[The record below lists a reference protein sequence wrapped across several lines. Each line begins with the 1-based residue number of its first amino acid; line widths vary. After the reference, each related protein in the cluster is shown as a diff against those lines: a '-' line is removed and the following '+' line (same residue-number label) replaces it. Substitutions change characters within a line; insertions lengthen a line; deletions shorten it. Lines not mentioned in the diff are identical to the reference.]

1 MPLLSMFFRC
11 LPLSISLIASLS
23 LCCFDKFGFFFSLR
37 FVCNFRILHSPSVYV
52 YMCVCESLLNSNL
65 IVALVFVAKV
75 GHSDAGRQS
84 AACGVW
90 HVACASVEVGT
101 NGGHERNG
109 GMGNLT

>member
-1 MPLLSMFFRC
+1 MPLLSMFFHS
-11 LPLSISLIASLS
+11 LPLSISLIGSLS
-23 LCCFDKFGFFFSLR
+23 LCCLDKFGFFFSLR
-37 FVCNFRILHSPSVYV
+37 FVCNFRILHSPSV
-52 YMCVCESLLNSNL
+52 CVCESLLNSNL

-101 NGGHERNG
+101 NGGHEWNG